1 MVCDKYSLDKL
12 VGTHAIGH
20 ARMATESGVD
30 IKLSL
35 IHI

>member
-1 MVCDKYSLDKL
+1 MGENIMSILAELQKRGYDMILYKN
-12 VGTHAIGH
+12 
-20 ARMATESGVD
+20 VD